1 MTKRTNLSYTR
12 LENDLRQDI
21 LSNRLAGGEAL
32 PTEKELSDRYGI
44 SRNTVRHALAN
55 LVDEGLLSKVHGS
68 GTFVVPAEERSGSGA
83 VKRGR
88 NQILFLSFS
97 SAMSEYTFRA
107 ENTFEPIFTGLN
119 GVLRKHGYNLML
131 TQVELDWVP
140 PQCLVDGEIA
150 GLVFH
155 GPADIEFWR
164 KYIRPFP
171 HVGIQYHT
179 LSLDSNFVALDNHAF
194 SVLCLKY
201 LMQHGHRRIAFLT
214 DEIENQISYERYQ
227 GYLQGLRELDLPQD
241 ERYHLVW
248 QRPYVNGVLPNCR
261 EVPDYTPYLEKAFRD
276 APPPTAIICADDHR
290 AEFTRL
296 ALEKMGLQVP
306 QDVSLT
312 GSFNVPFYRIRNF
325 AGVHAMLDNIC
336 SEAAGLLL
344 EQIEN
349 PVRIFCKTV
358 LIRPE
363 FTPGDSVGSPNDDIS
378 KTTAE

>member
-21 LSNRLAGGEAL
+21 LSNRLTGGEAL
-32 PTEKELSDRYGI
+32 PTEKELSDQYGI

-55 LVDEGLLSKVHGS
+55 LVNEGLLSKVHGS
-68 GTFVVPAEERSGSGA
+68 GTFVVPAEERCGGA

-119 GVLRKHGYNLML
+119 GVLRKRGYNLML

-155 GPADIEFWR
+155 GPADIGFWR

-179 LSLDSNFVALDNHAF
+179 LALDSNFVALDNHAF
-194 SVLCLKY
+194 SVLSLKY

-214 DEIENQISYERYQ
+214 DEIENQISNERYQ
-227 GYLQGLRELDLPQD
+227 GYLQGLRELDLPYE
-241 ERYHLVW
+241 ERYQLVW
-248 QRPYVNGVLPNCR
+248 QRPFVNGVLPNCR
-261 EVPDYTPYLEKAFRD
+261 EVPDYSPYLQKAFREG
-276 APPPTAIICADDHR
+276 PPPTAVICTDDHR
-290 AEFTRL
+290 AEFTRQ

-306 QDVSLT
+306 KDVSLT
-312 GSFNVPFYRIRNF
+312 GSFNEPFYHIGNF

-349 PVRIFCKTV
+349 PNRKFCKTV

-363 FTPGDSVGSPNDDIS
+363 FMPGDSVGSPENDIS
-378 KTTAE
+378 QQTAK

>member
-21 LSNRLAGGEAL
+21 LSNRLTGGEAL
-32 PTEKELSDRYGI
+32 PTEKELADQYGI

-68 GTFVVPAEERSGSGA
+68 GTFVVPAEERSGGGS

-227 GYLQGLRELDLPQD
+227 GYLQGLRELNLPQD

-349 PVRIFCKTV
+349 PVRKFCKTV

>member
-44 SRNTVRHALAN
+44 SRNTVRHALAD
-55 LVDEGLLSKVHGS
+55 LVNEGLLSKVHGS
-68 GTFVVPAEERSGSGA
+68 GTFVVPAEERCGGA

-119 GVLRKHGYNLML
+119 GVLQKHGYNLML

-179 LSLDSNFVALDNHAF
+179 LALDSNFVALDNHAF
-194 SVLCLKY
+194 SVLGLKY

-227 GYLQGLRELDLPQD
+227 GYLQGLRELNLPQD
-241 ERYHLVW
+241 ERYQLVW

-349 PVRIFCKTV
+349 PVRKFCKTV

>member
-21 LSNRLAGGEAL
+21 LSNRLSGGEAL
-32 PTEKELSDRYGI
+32 PTEKELSDQYGI

-68 GTFVVPAEERSGSGA
+68 GTFVVPAEERCGGA

-119 GVLRKHGYNLML
+119 GVLRKRGYNLML

-179 LSLDSNFVALDNHAF
+179 LALDSNFVALDNHAF

-227 GYLQGLRELDLPQD
+227 GYLQGLRELDLPYD
-241 ERYHLVW
+241 ERYQLVW
-248 QRPYVNGVLPNCR
+248 QRPYVNGVLPPCF
-261 EVPDYTPYLEKAFRD
+261 EAPDYTGYLQKAFREG
-276 APPPTAIICADDHR
+276 PPPTAIVCTDDSR
-290 AEFTRL
+290 AEFARL
-296 ALEKMGLQVP
+296 ALEKLGLRVP
-306 QDVSLT
+306 ADISLT
-312 GSFNVPFYRIRNF
+312 GSYNMPFSRDSRF
-325 AGVHAMLDNIC
+325 AGVCTMLNPIC

-344 EQIEN
+344 DQIEN
-349 PVRIFCKTV
+349 PDRKLCKTV

-363 FTPGDSVGSPNDDIS
+363 FTTGDSVAVVNENNPAKG
-378 KTTAE
+378 KFL

>member
-21 LSNRLAGGEAL
+21 LSNRLTGGEAL
-32 PTEKELSDRYGI
+32 PTEKELADQYGI

-55 LVDEGLLSKVHGS
+55 LVNEGLLSKVHGS
-68 GTFVVPAEERSGSGA
+68 GTFVVPAEERGGGA

-119 GVLRKHGYNLML
+119 GVLRKRGYNLML

-155 GPADIEFWR
+155 GPADTEFWR

-227 GYLQGLRELDLPQD
+227 GYLQGLRELNLPQD
-241 ERYHLVW
+241 ERYQLVW

-349 PVRIFCKTV
+349 PVRKFCKTV